1 MTAAAAAVIILP
13 EPNPMYLQWFKLDR
27 LPFRLRPDPEF
38 LYLGGGYGQ
47 AVLQLRAL
55 VDGNHGLVTLTGEPG
70 SGKSTVLHAL
80 ADAPDDKQ
88 VVARVWQ
95 PDLPPPKLLEALHEQ
110 LALLSRHGV
119 AADSID
125 LVARRIA
132 EEHGRG
138 RQVLIVVDDAHN
150 MPAATLRQLLRFLT
164 LQPPPLLL
172 LAGEPHLLE
181 LLEWRALD
189 KPPQTSGTVELPR
202 LDAADTMAYVRERLR
217 IAGAA
222 TADIFEQDALADI
235 HGFSGGVPALIN
247 VLCDAAMNQAMA
259 RFSHSVTLDDV
270 RSAARSLHWVAEA
283 APQEPQPEPAADAAA
298 ARVAVAPA
306 PALPPAPVP
315 LANGA
320 VLRVTRKG
328 QSIAVLALAPGRC
341 VIGRTAD
348 CDLQLEGSFVSRQH
362 CQIVTAAGQSVVEDL
377 DSTNGVAVNGGR
389 HQHGLRHS
397 LLPGDEIRIGDYLLT
412 YLDAGGGA

>member
-1 MTAAAAAVIILP
+1 
-13 EPNPMYLQWFKLDR
+13 MYLQWFKLDR

-47 AVLQLRAL
+47 AVLRLRAL
-55 VDGNHGLVTLTGEPG
+55 VDGGSGLVTLTGEPG

-80 ADAPDDKQ
+80 ADAPGDKR

-119 AADSID
+119 APDSID

-132 EEHGRG
+132 EEQGRG
-138 RQVLIVVDDAHN
+138 HQVLIVVDDAHN

-172 LAGEPHLLE
+172 LSGEPHLLE

-202 LDAADTMAYVRERLR
+202 LDTADTQAYVRERLR

-259 RFSHSVTLDDV
+259 RFSHSVTLEDV
-270 RSAARSLHWVAEA
+270 RSAARALHWVAETA
-283 APQEPQPEPAADAAA
+283 SEEPQPEPAADAAA
-298 ARVAVAPA
+298 VHVAVAPA
-306 PALPPAPVP
+306 PAPPPAPAP

-320 VLRVTRKG
+320 LLRVARKG
-328 QSIAVLALAPGRC
+328 QPVAQFTLAPGHF

-348 CDLQLEGSFVSRQH
+348 CNLQLEGSFVSRRH

-377 DSTNGVAVNGGR
+377 GSTNGIAVNGGR
-389 HQHGLRHS
+389 HQRGLRHPLS
-397 LLPGDEIRIGDYLLT
+397 AGDEVRIGDYTLT
-412 YLDAGGGA
+412 YLDADAGA